1 LILQKTKMSS
11 DRQVQ
16 IIRYVLINY
25 AIEVSSVMLRM
36 MMMMMMMMIL
46 ILVITVAVG
55 NVAFAVFSN
64 E

>member
-1 LILQKTKMSS
+1 MSS

-36 MMMMMMMMIL
+36 MMMMMMMIL